1 VRGHPTLTISLGFVI
16 ILAAGSSAYTQS
28 KPAAACRAYF
38 TTLETD
44 QVTVGVP
51 MLGLNKP
58 QREWYDKHGAKGE
71 YAGICYWD
79 PRSDESQIAL
89 AKVVS
94 DGKFNNIDI
103 PDAPLYLIGW
113 GESLKSAQYQGSYQ
127 TQEQSRVT
135 VTDDSGN
142 SASGTVTTPV
152 THNYSGTK
160 YWYDAGGT
168 LSTWDSGSQKFVTL
182 SPLHNH
188 NRTVVTSASTS
199 LLKDAMDQIKESLLP
214 RIAVTGNSIVSSSD
228 IQKVAHECH
237 SFAITSDP
245 SKAAFRLEAEKLPE
259 HSSSHFAFHL
269 MDAGGSAISE
279 FHGNSLATVLP
290 SICQTVEGRPLVTAK
305 TQFDN
310 KIQPAATNAIE
321 RAVSPGAASSEIS
334 TGSSEPK
341 TLSSVATVSIS
352 SSPDGAEIY
361 ADGAFVGNVP
371 AMLKLSRGKHTIRLT
386 LMGYKEW
393 SREITTMDGSE
404 VHLTGTLEKDTQ

>member
-1 VRGHPTLTISLGFVI
+1 MLCGFIAILTGN
-16 ILAAGSSAYTQS
+16 SSAYAQT
-28 KPAAACRAYF
+28 KPKSGAECRAYF

-44 QVTVGVP
+44 EVTVGVP
-51 MLGLNKP
+51 MLGMTKP
-58 QREWYDKHGAKGE
+58 QREWYDKHGDKGE
-71 YAGICYWD
+71 FAGICYWD
-79 PRSDESQIAL
+79 PRGDESQIAL
-89 AKVVS
+89 AKVMG
-94 DGKFNNIDI
+94 DEKLNKIEM

-168 LSTWDSGSQKFVTL
+168 LSMWDGGSQKFVTL

-237 SFAITSDP
+237 SFVITSDP
-245 SKAAFRLEAEKLPE
+245 SKAAYRLEAEKLPE
-259 HSSSHFAFHL
+259 HSSSHFAFRL

-290 SICQTVEGRPLVTAK
+290 SICQAVEKRPLITAK
-305 TQFDN
+305 TQFDD

-321 RAVSPGAASSEIS
+321 RTVSPGTASSEPVS

-371 AMLKLSRGKHTIRLT
+371 ATLKLSRGKHTIRLR